1 MMEEV
6 ASQRVRHKKMGEDR
20 ALRIFTNWQ
29 CSRGHRENLES
40 EAKNGYRSGDVVRCC
55 QEAK

>member
-6 ASQRVRHKKMGEDR
+6 ASQRVRHKKMEDR
-20 ALRIFTNWQ
+20 ALRIFTNWR